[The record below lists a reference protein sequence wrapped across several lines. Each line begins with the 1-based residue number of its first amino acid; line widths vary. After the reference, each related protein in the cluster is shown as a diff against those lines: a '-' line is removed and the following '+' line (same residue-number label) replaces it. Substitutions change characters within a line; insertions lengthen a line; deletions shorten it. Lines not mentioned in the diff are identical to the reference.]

1 MAAAVIYV
9 ISNDPKAFAF
19 EGVDLVQ
26 ILYIVFDVTIK
37 SKGQIIFHIIN
48 NWILLYKSIG
58 KHKWFIYSIF
68 DLIFI
73 SGKIIRLI
81 ALFRIIFI

>member
-26 ILYIVFDVTIK
+26 ILYIVFDVTINM
-37 SKGQIIFHIIN
+37 QMER
-48 NWILLYKSIG
+48 ILPVL
-58 KHKWFIYSIF
+58 
-68 DLIFI
+68 
-73 SGKIIRLI
+73 
-81 ALFRIIFI
+81 

>member
-48 NWILLYKSIG
+48 N
-58 KHKWFIYSIF
+58 
-68 DLIFI
+68 
-73 SGKIIRLI
+73 
-81 ALFRIIFI
+81 